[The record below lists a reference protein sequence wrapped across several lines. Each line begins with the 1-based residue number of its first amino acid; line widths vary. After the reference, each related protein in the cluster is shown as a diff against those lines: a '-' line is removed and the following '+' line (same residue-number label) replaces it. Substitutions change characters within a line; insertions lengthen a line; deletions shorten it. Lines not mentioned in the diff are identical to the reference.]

1 MAMTRPVQPTREPAA
16 PSVASATATAITTAA
31 TGPAF
36 DPFDP
41 AHLADP
47 YPGYRVLRETD
58 PVHFHRGDGTAAH
71 PDFWALSRY
80 ADVDVAVCDPET
92 FSSASGLTF
101 YRDEIARLGLAPTI
115 VMMDPPEHSGKRRL
129 LAKAFSPRRVAE
141 TEPQI
146 RDFVR
151 GRLAEMAE
159 RFDDDEV
166 VDLHADFSSQ
176 IPTFV
181 LARLFDLPAVDRP
194 RFGPWVSAL
203 TTLQEEGFRAAG
215 LEGGAVAAVAEMF
228 AYFGELITERR
239 ANPGQDLISA
249 LAEAE
254 IEGERLDDWD
264 ILGFCFVIVAG
275 GNDTTGNLISHTVAL
290 LGAHPR
296 QREMLVTDPGL
307 IPGALSECLRYESSV
322 QALARTTT
330 REATVDGVTIPA
342 GEKVMMLYASANRDE
357 REFGPTAEELDI
369 TRENTGHLSFSR
381 GPHFCIGSHF
391 ARLQARVAV
400 EELYAAHPAVGV
412 DVGAAVRAL
421 SPFTRGFVS
430 LPATGFDAPRP

>member
-1 MAMTRPVQPTREPAA
+1 MPPTAQPATPSAPGPV
-16 PSVASATATAITTAA
+16 
-31 TGPAF
+31 F
-36 DPFDP
+36 DPFDT

-47 YPGYRVLRETD
+47 YPGYRLLRDTD
-58 PVHFHRGDGTAAH
+58 PVHFHRGDGTVAH

-80 ADVDVAVCDPET
+80 ADVDAAVCAPEV

-101 YRDEIARLGLAPTI
+101 YRDEIEKLGLAPTI

-129 LAKAFSPRRVAE
+129 LAKAFSPKRVAQ
-141 TEPQI
+141 TEPLI

-151 GRLAEMAE
+151 GRLAELAE
-159 RFDDDEV
+159 RYDDGEV
-166 VDLHADFSSQ
+166 VDLHRDFSSP

-181 LARLFDLPAVDRP
+181 LAHLFDLPAADRS

-203 TTLQEEGFRAAG
+203 TTLQEEGFRPAG

-228 AYFGELITERR
+228 GYFGELVTERR
-239 ANPGQDLISA
+239 ATPGEDLISA
-249 LAEAE
+249 LTQAQ
-254 IEGERLDDWD
+254 IEGESLTDWD

-290 LGAHPR
+290 LDAHPR
-296 QREMLVTDPGL
+296 QREMLVADPDL

-330 REATVDGVTIPA
+330 REVAVGGVTIPA
-342 GEKVMMLYASANRDE
+342 GEKVMMLYGSANRDE
-357 REFGPTAEELDI
+357 REFGPTADQLDI
-369 TRENTGHLSFSR
+369 TRDIAGHLGFSR

-391 ARLQARVAV
+391 ARLQARIAV

-412 DVGAAVRAL
+412 DSGAAVRAL

-430 LPATGFDAPRP
+430 LPATGLGAPLG

>member
-1 MAMTRPVQPTREPAA
+1 MTPQPTTA
-16 PSVASATATAITTAA
+16 PT
-31 TGPAF
+31 F

-47 YPGYRVLRETD
+47 YPGYRLLRETD
-58 PVHFHRGDGTAAH
+58 PVHHHRGDGTTAH

-80 ADVDVAVCDPET
+80 ADVDAAVCDPGT

-101 YRDEIARLGLAPTI
+101 YRDEIEKLGLAPTI

-129 LAKAFSPRRVAE
+129 LAKAFSPKRVAA
-141 TEPQI
+141 TEPRI

-159 RFDDDEV
+159 RYDDEV
-166 VDLHADFSSQ
+166 VDLHRDFSAQ

-181 LARLFDLPAVDRP
+181 LAHLFDLPTADRP
-194 RFGPWVSAL
+194 LFGPWVSAL
-203 TTLQEEGFRAAG
+203 TTLQEEGFRPAG
-215 LEGGAVAAVAEMF
+215 LEGGAVDAVAEMF
-228 AYFGELITERR
+228 AYFGELIAERR
-239 ANPGQDLISA
+239 AHPGDDLISA
-249 LAEAE
+249 LAQAE

-290 LGAHPR
+290 LDSHPR
-296 QREMLVTDPGL
+296 QREMLAADPGL
-307 IPGALSECLRYESSV
+307 IPGALSECLRFESSV

-330 REATVDGVTIPA
+330 REVTVGGTTIPA
-342 GEKVMMLYASANRDE
+342 GEKVMMLYGSANRDE
-357 REFGPTAEELDI
+357 REFGPTAGQLDI
-369 TRENTGHLSFSR
+369 TREISGHLGFAR

-391 ARLQARVAV
+391 ARLQARIAV
-400 EELYAAHPAVGV
+400 EELYAAHPTVGV
-412 DVGAAVRAL
+412 DRDSAVRAL

-430 LPATGFDAPRP
+430 LPATGLA

>member
-1 MAMTRPVQPTREPAA
+1 MQQP
-16 PSVASATATAITTAA
+16 ATAPT
-31 TGPAF
+31 F
-36 DPFDP
+36 NPFDP

-47 YPGYRVLRETD
+47 YPGYRLLRETD
-58 PVHFHRGDGTAAH
+58 PVHHHRGDGTTAH

-80 ADVDVAVCDPET
+80 ADVDAAVCDPGT

-101 YRDEIARLGLAPTI
+101 YRDEIEKLGLAPTI

-129 LAKAFSPRRVAE
+129 LAKAFSPKRVAA
-141 TEPQI
+141 TEPRI

-159 RFDDDEV
+159 RYDDDDEV
-166 VDLHADFSSQ
+166 VDLHRDFSAQ

-181 LARLFDLPAVDRP
+181 LAHLFDLPTADRP
-194 RFGPWVSAL
+194 LFGPWVSAL
-203 TTLQEEGFRAAG
+203 TTLQEEGFRPAG
-215 LEGGAVAAVAEMF
+215 LEGGAVDAVAEMF
-228 AYFGELITERR
+228 AYFGELIAERR
-239 ANPGQDLISA
+239 AHPGDDLISA
-249 LAEAE
+249 LAQAE

-290 LGAHPR
+290 LDSHPR
-296 QREMLVTDPGL
+296 QREMLAADPGL
-307 IPGALSECLRYESSV
+307 IPGALSECLRFESSV

-330 REATVDGVTIPA
+330 REVTVGGTTIPA
-342 GEKVMMLYASANRDE
+342 GEKVMMLYGSANRDE
-357 REFGPTAEELDI
+357 REFGPTAGQLDI
-369 TRENTGHLSFSR
+369 TREISGHLGFAR

-391 ARLQARVAV
+391 ARLQARIAV
-400 EELYAAHPAVGV
+400 EELYAAHPTVGV
-412 DVGAAVRAL
+412 DRDSAVRAL

-430 LPATGFDAPRP
+430 LPATGLA

>member
-1 MAMTRPVQPTREPAA
+1 MTPRAMPQPAMTQQP
-16 PSVASATATAITTAA
+16 ATA
-31 TGPAF
+31 PMF

-47 YPGYRVLRETD
+47 YPGYRLLRETD
-58 PVHFHRGDGTAAH
+58 PVHHHRGDGTTAH

-80 ADVDVAVCDPET
+80 ADVDAAVCDPGT

-101 YRDEIARLGLAPTI
+101 YRDEIEKLGLAPTI

-129 LAKAFSPRRVAE
+129 LAKAFSPKRVAA
-141 TEPQI
+141 TEPRI

-159 RFDDDEV
+159 RYDDEV
-166 VDLHADFSSQ
+166 VDLHRDFSAQ

-181 LARLFDLPAVDRP
+181 LAHLFDLPTADRP
-194 RFGPWVSAL
+194 LFGPWVSAL
-203 TTLQEEGFRAAG
+203 TTLQEEGFRPAG
-215 LEGGAVAAVAEMF
+215 LEGGAVDAVAEMF
-228 AYFGELITERR
+228 AYFGELIAERR
-239 ANPGQDLISA
+239 AHPGDDLISA
-249 LAEAE
+249 LAQAE

-290 LGAHPR
+290 LDSHPR
-296 QREMLVTDPGL
+296 QREMLVADPGL
-307 IPGALSECLRYESSV
+307 IPGALSECLRFESSV

-330 REATVDGVTIPA
+330 REVTVGGTTIPV
-342 GEKVMMLYASANRDE
+342 GEKVMMLYGSANRDE
-357 REFGPTAEELDI
+357 REFGPTAGQLDI
-369 TRENTGHLSFSR
+369 TREISGHLGFAR

-391 ARLQARVAV
+391 ARLQARIAV
-400 EELYAAHPAVGV
+400 EELYAAHPTVGV
-412 DVGAAVRAL
+412 DRGSAVRAL

-430 LPATGFDAPRP
+430 LPATGLA

>member
-1 MAMTRPVQPTREPAA
+1 MTPRAMPQPAMTQQP
-16 PSVASATATAITTAA
+16 ATA
-31 TGPAF
+31 PMF

-47 YPGYRVLRETD
+47 YPGYRLLRETD
-58 PVHFHRGDGTAAH
+58 PVHHHRGDGTTAH

-80 ADVDVAVCDPET
+80 ADVDAAVCDPGT

-101 YRDEIARLGLAPTI
+101 YRDEIEKLGLAPTI

-129 LAKAFSPRRVAE
+129 LAKAFSPKRVAA
-141 TEPQI
+141 TEPRI

-159 RFDDDEV
+159 RYDDDEV
-166 VDLHADFSSQ
+166 VDLHRDFSAQ

-181 LARLFDLPAVDRP
+181 LAHLFDLPTADRP
-194 RFGPWVSAL
+194 LFGPWVSAL
-203 TTLQEEGFRAAG
+203 TTLQEEGFRPAG
-215 LEGGAVAAVAEMF
+215 LEGGAVDAVAEMF
-228 AYFGELITERR
+228 AYFGELIAERR
-239 ANPGQDLISA
+239 AHPGDDLISA
-249 LAEAE
+249 LAQAE

-290 LGAHPR
+290 LGSHPR
-296 QREMLVTDPGL
+296 QREMLAADPGL
-307 IPGALSECLRYESSV
+307 IPGALSECLRFESSV

-330 REATVDGVTIPA
+330 REVTVGGTTIPA
-342 GEKVMMLYASANRDE
+342 GEKVMMLYGSANRDE
-357 REFGPTAEELDI
+357 REFGPTAGQLDI
-369 TRENTGHLSFSR
+369 TREISGHLGFAR

-391 ARLQARVAV
+391 ARLQARIAV
-400 EELYAAHPAVGV
+400 EELYAAHPTVGV
-412 DVGAAVRAL
+412 DRDSAVRAL

-430 LPATGFDAPRP
+430 LPATGLA

>member
-1 MAMTRPVQPTREPAA
+1 MMQQP
-16 PSVASATATAITTAA
+16 ATAPT
-31 TGPAF
+31 F
-36 DPFDP
+36 NPFDP

-47 YPGYRVLRETD
+47 YPGYRLLRETD
-58 PVHFHRGDGTAAH
+58 PVHHHRGDGTTAH

-80 ADVDVAVCDPET
+80 ADVDAAVCDPGT

-101 YRDEIARLGLAPTI
+101 YRDEIEKLGLAPTI

-129 LAKAFSPRRVAE
+129 LAKAFSPKRVAA
-141 TEPQI
+141 TEPRI

-159 RFDDDEV
+159 RYDDEV
-166 VDLHADFSSQ
+166 VDLHRDFSAQ

-181 LARLFDLPAVDRP
+181 LAHLFDLPTADRP
-194 RFGPWVSAL
+194 LFGPWVSAL
-203 TTLQEEGFRAAG
+203 TTLQEEGFRPAG
-215 LEGGAVAAVAEMF
+215 LEGGAVDAVAEMF
-228 AYFGELITERR
+228 AYFGELIAERR
-239 ANPGQDLISA
+239 AHPGDDLISA
-249 LAEAE
+249 LAQAE

-290 LGAHPR
+290 LDSNPR
-296 QREMLVTDPGL
+296 QRELLAADPGL
-307 IPGALSECLRYESSV
+307 IPGALSECLRFESSV

-330 REATVDGVTIPA
+330 REVTVGGTTIPA
-342 GEKVMMLYASANRDE
+342 GEKVMMLYGSANRDE
-357 REFGPTAEELDI
+357 REFGPTAGQLDI
-369 TRENTGHLSFSR
+369 TREISGHLGFAR

-391 ARLQARVAV
+391 ARLQARIAV
-400 EELYAAHPAVGV
+400 EELYAAHPMVGV
-412 DVGAAVRAL
+412 DRDSAVRAL

-430 LPATGFDAPRP
+430 LPATGLA

>member
-1 MAMTRPVQPTREPAA
+1 MYSQPE
-16 PSVASATATAITTAA
+16 
-31 TGPAF
+31 PAF

-47 YPGYRVLRETD
+47 YPGYRLLRETD
-58 PVHFHRGDGTAAH
+58 PVHFHRGDGSPAH

-80 ADVDVAVCDPET
+80 ADVDAAVCDPGT

-101 YRDEIARLGLAPTI
+101 YRDEIEKLGLAPTI

-129 LAKAFSPRRVAE
+129 LAKAFSPKRVAE

-151 GRLAEMAE
+151 GRLAEMAQ
-159 RFDDDEV
+159 RYDDDEV
-166 VDLHADFSSQ
+166 VDLHADFSAQ
-176 IPTFV
+176 IPTYV
-181 LARLFDLPAVDRP
+181 LAHLFDLPAADRP

-203 TTLQEEGFRAAG
+203 TTLQEEGFRPAG
-215 LEGGAVAAVAEMF
+215 LEGGAVSAVAEMF
-228 AYFGELITERR
+228 AYFGELIAERR
-239 ANPGQDLISA
+239 ATPGEDLISA
-249 LAEAE
+249 LTQAE

-290 LGAHPR
+290 LDQHPR
-296 QREMLVTDPGL
+296 QRELLVADPGL
-307 IPGALSECLRYESSV
+307 IPGALSECLRFESSV

-330 REATVDGVTIPA
+330 REVAVGGVTIPA
-342 GEKVMMLYASANRDE
+342 GEKVMMLYGSANRDE
-357 REFGPTAEELDI
+357 REYGPTAEQLDI
-369 TRENTGHLSFSR
+369 AREIAGHLGFAR

-391 ARLQARVAV
+391 ARLQARIAV
-400 EELYAAHPAVGV
+400 EELYAAHPTIGV
-412 DVGAAVRAL
+412 DHGSAVRAL
-421 SPFTRGFVS
+421 SPFTRGFAS
-430 LPATGFDAPRP
+430 LPATGLDAPLR

>member
-1 MAMTRPVQPTREPAA
+1 MQPTAPAA
-16 PSVASATATAITTAA
+16 STAP
-31 TGPAF
+31 GPAF

-47 YPGYRVLRETD
+47 YPGYAILRETD

-80 ADVDVAVCDPET
+80 ADVDAAVCAPDA

-101 YRDEIARLGLAPTI
+101 YRDEIEKLGLAPTI

-129 LAKAFSPRRVAE
+129 LAKAFSPKRVAE
-141 TEPQI
+141 TEPLI
-146 RDFVR
+146 RDYVR

-159 RFDDDEV
+159 RDHDGEV
-166 VDLHADFSSQ
+166 VDLHRDFSSR

-181 LARLFDLPAVDRP
+181 LAHLFDLPAQDRP

-203 TTLQEEGFRAAG
+203 TTLQEEGFRPAG

-228 AYFGELITERR
+228 GYFGELIAERR
-239 ANPGQDLISA
+239 AAPGEDLISA
-249 LAEAE
+249 LTQAE
-254 IEGERLDDWD
+254 IGGEQLDDWD

-290 LGAHPR
+290 LDANPR
-296 QREMLVTDPGL
+296 QRGMLVADPGL
-307 IPGALSECLRYESSV
+307 IPGALQECLRYESSV

-330 REATVDGVTIPA
+330 REVTVGGVTIPA
-342 GEKVMMLYASANRDE
+342 GEKVMMLYGSANRDE
-357 REFGPTAEELDI
+357 REFGPTAGELDI
-369 TRENTGHLSFSR
+369 TREITGHLGFSR

-391 ARLQARVAV
+391 ARLQARIAV

-412 DVGAAVRAL
+412 DSGAAVRAL

-430 LPATGFDAPRP
+430 LPATGLGARPA

>member
-1 MAMTRPVQPTREPAA
+1 MKDPPGLREVLDATM
-16 PSVASATATAITTAA
+16 STTETSRSATNDKGAR
-31 TGPAF
+31 F

-47 YPGYRVLRETD
+47 YPGYRILRESD
-58 PVHFHRGDGTAAH
+58 PVHHHRGDGAAAR
-71 PDFWALSRY
+71 PEFWALSRY
-80 ADVDVAVCDPET
+80 ADVDAAVCAPEV

-101 YRDEIARLGLAPTI
+101 YRDEIEKLGLAPTI
-115 VMMDPPEHSGKRRL
+115 VMMDPPEHSAKRRL

-141 TEPQI
+141 TEPLI
-146 RDFVR
+146 RGFVR
-151 GRLAEMAE
+151 ERLSEMSE
-159 RFDDDEV
+159 RYDDGEV
-166 VDLHADFSSQ
+166 VDLHREFAAR

-181 LARLFDLPAVDRP
+181 LAHLFDLPAGDRH

-203 TTLQEEGFRAAG
+203 TTLQEEGFRPAG

-228 AYFGELITERR
+228 GYFGELIAERR
-239 ANPGQDLISA
+239 ARPGEDLISA
-249 LAEAE
+249 LVAAE
-254 IEGERLDDWD
+254 IDGETLTDWD

-290 LGAHPR
+290 LDAHPR
-296 QREMLVTDPGL
+296 QRELLVADPGL
-307 IPGALSECLRYESSV
+307 IPGALTECLRFESSV

-330 REATVDGVTIPA
+330 REVTVAGTTIPA
-342 GEKVMMLYASANRDE
+342 GEKVMMLYGSANRDH

-369 TRENTGHLSFSR
+369 TRESTGHLGFAR

-400 EELYAAHPAVGV
+400 EELYGAHPRVGV
-412 DVGAAVRAL
+412 DADAAVRAL
-421 SPFTRGFVS
+421 SPFTRGFES
-430 LPATGFDAPRP
+430 LPVTGLGR

>member
-1 MAMTRPVQPTREPAA
+1 MMQQP
-16 PSVASATATAITTAA
+16 ATAPT
-31 TGPAF
+31 F
-36 DPFDP
+36 NPFDP

-47 YPGYRVLRETD
+47 YPGYRLLRETD
-58 PVHFHRGDGTAAH
+58 PVHHHRGDGTTAH

-80 ADVDVAVCDPET
+80 ADVDAAVCDPGT

-101 YRDEIARLGLAPTI
+101 YRDEIEKLGLAPTI

-129 LAKAFSPRRVAE
+129 LAKAFSPKRVAA
-141 TEPQI
+141 TEPRI

-159 RFDDDEV
+159 RYDDDDEV
-166 VDLHADFSSQ
+166 VDLHRDFSAQ

-181 LARLFDLPAVDRP
+181 LAHLFDLPTADRP
-194 RFGPWVSAL
+194 LFGPWVSAL
-203 TTLQEEGFRAAG
+203 TTLQEEGFRPAG
-215 LEGGAVAAVAEMF
+215 LEGGAVDAVAEMF
-228 AYFGELITERR
+228 AYFGELIAERR
-239 ANPGQDLISA
+239 AHPGDDLISA
-249 LAEAE
+249 LAQAE

-290 LGAHPR
+290 LDSHPR
-296 QREMLVTDPGL
+296 QREMLAADPGL
-307 IPGALSECLRYESSV
+307 IPGALSECLRFESSV

-330 REATVDGVTIPA
+330 REVTVGGTTIPA
-342 GEKVMMLYASANRDE
+342 GEKVMMLYGSANRDE
-357 REFGPTAEELDI
+357 REFGPTAGQLDI
-369 TRENTGHLSFSR
+369 TREISGHLGFAR

-391 ARLQARVAV
+391 ARLQARIAV
-400 EELYAAHPAVGV
+400 EELYAAHPTVGV
-412 DVGAAVRAL
+412 DRDSAVRAL

-430 LPATGFDAPRP
+430 LPATGLA

>member
-1 MAMTRPVQPTREPAA
+1 MMQQPTTA
-16 PSVASATATAITTAA
+16 PT
-31 TGPAF
+31 F

-47 YPGYRVLRETD
+47 YPGYRLLRETD
-58 PVHFHRGDGTAAH
+58 PVHHHRGDGTTAH

-80 ADVDVAVCDPET
+80 ADVDAAVCDPGT

-101 YRDEIARLGLAPTI
+101 YRDEIEKLGLAPTI

-129 LAKAFSPRRVAE
+129 LAKAFSPKRVAA

-159 RFDDDEV
+159 RYDDEV
-166 VDLHADFSSQ
+166 VDLHRDFSAQ

-181 LARLFDLPAVDRP
+181 LAHLFDLPTADRP
-194 RFGPWVSAL
+194 LFGPWVSAL
-203 TTLQEEGFRAAG
+203 TTLQEEGFRPAG
-215 LEGGAVAAVAEMF
+215 LEGGAVDAVAEMF
-228 AYFGELITERR
+228 AYFGELIAERR
-239 ANPGQDLISA
+239 AHPGDDLISA
-249 LAEAE
+249 LAQAE

-290 LGAHPR
+290 LDSHPR
-296 QREMLVTDPGL
+296 QREMLAADPGL
-307 IPGALSECLRYESSV
+307 IPGALSECLRFESSV

-330 REATVDGVTIPA
+330 REVTVGGTTIPA
-342 GEKVMMLYASANRDE
+342 GEKVMMLYGSANRDE
-357 REFGPTAEELDI
+357 REFGPTAGQLDI
-369 TRENTGHLSFSR
+369 TREISGHLGFAR

-391 ARLQARVAV
+391 ARLQARIAV
-400 EELYAAHPAVGV
+400 EELYAAHPTVGV
-412 DVGAAVRAL
+412 DRDSAVRAL

-430 LPATGFDAPRP
+430 LPATGLA

>member
-1 MAMTRPVQPTREPAA
+1 MMQQP
-16 PSVASATATAITTAA
+16 ATA
-31 TGPAF
+31 PAF
-36 DPFDP
+36 NPFDP

-47 YPGYRVLRETD
+47 YPGYRLLRETD
-58 PVHFHRGDGTAAH
+58 PVHHHRGDGTTAH

-80 ADVDVAVCDPET
+80 ADVDAAVCDPGT

-101 YRDEIARLGLAPTI
+101 YRDEIEKLGLAPTI

-129 LAKAFSPRRVAE
+129 LAKAFSPKRVAA
-141 TEPQI
+141 TEPRI

-159 RFDDDEV
+159 RYDDDEV
-166 VDLHADFSSQ
+166 VDLHRDFSAQ

-181 LARLFDLPAVDRP
+181 LAHLFDLPTADRP
-194 RFGPWVSAL
+194 LFGPWVSAL
-203 TTLQEEGFRAAG
+203 TTLQEEGFRPAG
-215 LEGGAVAAVAEMF
+215 LEGGAVDAVAEMF
-228 AYFGELITERR
+228 AYFGELTAERR
-239 ANPGQDLISA
+239 AHPGDDLISA
-249 LAEAE
+249 LAQAE

-290 LGAHPR
+290 LGSHPR
-296 QREMLVTDPGL
+296 QRELLAADPGL
-307 IPGALSECLRYESSV
+307 IPGALSECLRFESSV

-330 REATVDGVTIPA
+330 REVTVGGTTIPA
-342 GEKVMMLYASANRDE
+342 GEKVMMLYGSANRDE
-357 REFGPTAEELDI
+357 REFGPTAGQLDI
-369 TRENTGHLSFSR
+369 TREISGHLGFAR

-391 ARLQARVAV
+391 ARLQARIAV
-400 EELYAAHPAVGV
+400 EELYAAHPTVGV
-412 DVGAAVRAL
+412 DRDSAVRAL

-430 LPATGFDAPRP
+430 LPATGLA

>member
-1 MAMTRPVQPTREPAA
+1 MTPAA
-16 PSVASATATAITTAA
+16 P
-31 TGPAF
+31 PF
-36 DPFDP
+36 DPFDT
-41 AHLADP
+41 AHLVDP
-47 YPGYRVLRETD
+47 YPGYRMLRETD
-58 PVHFHRGDGTAAH
+58 PVHFHRGDGTAVH

-80 ADVDVAVCDPET
+80 ADVDAAVCDT
-92 FSSASGLTF
+92 GAFSSASGLTF
-101 YRDEIARLGLAPTI
+101 YRDEIEKLGLAPTI

-129 LAKAFSPRRVAE
+129 LAKAFSPKRVAE

-159 RFDDDEV
+159 RYDDDEV
-166 VDLHADFSSQ
+166 VDLHRDFSSQ

-181 LARLFDLPAVDRP
+181 LAQLFDLPAADRA

-203 TTLQEEGFRAAG
+203 TTLQEEGFRPAG

-228 AYFGELITERR
+228 GYFGELIAERR
-239 ANPGQDLISA
+239 ANPGEDLVSA
-249 LAEAE
+249 LAEAQ
-254 IEGERLDDWD
+254 IDGERLTDWD

-290 LGAHPR
+290 LDAHPR
-296 QREMLVTDPGL
+296 QRELLVADPGL
-307 IPGALSECLRYESSV
+307 IPGALSECLRFESSV

-330 REATVDGVTIPA
+330 REVVVGGTAIPA

-369 TRENTGHLSFSR
+369 TREITGHLSFSR

-391 ARLQARVAV
+391 ARLQARIAV

-412 DVGAAVRAL
+412 DQAAAVRAL
-421 SPFTRGFVS
+421 SPFTRGFHS
-430 LPATGFDAPRP
+430 LPATGFAAPRP